1 MEKEIL
7 CYKNVSFVRDGRKIL
22 DDINW
27 QIKENENWAL
37 IGLNGSGKSTLL
49 SMLPA
54 YVFPSSGELWVFENK
69 FGACFWKEVRD
80 KLGFVSSA
88 LQNNFSSTLNRQS
101 LENIVISGGYNSIGI
116 YQEVADEVKNKAE
129 KIIENFKISY
139 IKDKIFGSL
148 SQGEQRRTLLARAFM
163 NEPNLLIL
171 DEPCSGLDITARES
185 FLKNLQEIS
194 ESEEDKIAFI
204 YVSHQIEEII
214 PAVSHVAILK
224 DGKMIAQ
231 GKKEEILTKEFLR
244 ELFELDVDIIWKN
257 GRPYLIIE

>member
-69 FGACFWKEVRD
+69 FGACVWKDVRD

-88 LQNNFSSTLNRQS
+88 LQNNFSATLNRQS
-101 LENIVISGGYNSIGI
+101 LENIVISGAYNSIGI
-116 YQEVADEVKNKAE
+116 YQEVADEVKNRAE

-148 SQGEQRRTLLARAFM
+148 SQGEQRRILLARAFM

-194 ESEEDKIAFI
+194 ESEENRKPFI

-214 PAVSHVAILK
+214 PAVSHIAILK

-231 GKKEEILTKEFLR
+231 GNKKEILTKKFLSQ
-244 ELFELDVDIIWKN
+244 LFELDVDVIWKN
-257 GRPYLIIE
+257 ERPYLIIE

>member
-69 FGACFWKEVRD
+69 FGACVWKDVRD

-88 LQNNFSSTLNRQS
+88 LQNNFSATLNRQS
-101 LENIVISGGYNSIGI
+101 LENIVISGAYNSIGI
-116 YQEVADEVKNKAE
+116 YQEVADEVKNRAE

-194 ESEEDKIAFI
+194 ESEENRKPFI

-214 PAVSHVAILK
+214 PAVSHIAILK

-231 GKKEEILTKEFLR
+231 GNKKEILTKKFLSQ
-244 ELFELDVDIIWKN
+244 LFELDVDVIWKN
-257 GRPYLIIE
+257 ERPYLIIE

>member
-7 CYKNVSFVRDGRKIL
+7 CYKKVSFVRDGRKIL

-101 LENIVISGGYNSIGI
+101 LENIVISGVYNSIGI

-163 NEPNLLIL
+163 NEPKLLIL

-231 GKKEEILTKEFLR
+231 GNKKKILTKKFLSQ
-244 ELFELDVDIIWKN
+244 LFELEVDVIWKN
-257 GRPYLIIE
+257 ERPYLIIE

>member
-101 LENIVISGGYNSIGI
+101 LENIVISGEYNSIGI

-163 NEPNLLIL
+163 NEPKLLIL

-214 PAVSHVAILK
+214 PAVSHIAILK
-224 DGKMIAQ
+224 DGKMIAK
-231 GKKEEILTKEFLR
+231 GKKKEILTKKYLSQ
-244 ELFELDVDIIWKN
+244 LFELDVDVIWKKE
-257 GRPYLIIE
+257 RPYLIIE

>member
-101 LENIVISGGYNSIGI
+101 LENIVISGAYNSIGI

-231 GKKEEILTKEFLR
+231 GNKKKILTKKFLSQ
-244 ELFELDVDIIWKN
+244 LFELDVDIIWKN